1 MTDQNPDQPIRAAM
15 VVYHDTAQLTWLGEQ
30 LRMEGLEVR
39 GFDNA
44 AAALAAMNGIRPPAI
59 IVTGLHMPGIDG
71 WRFCRLLRS
80 PDYAPLNQVPV
91 LVVST
96 TVAEEEAAR
105 ITVDL
110 GANAFLALPLEA
122 QKFREQVRMCL
133 EGENTPKM
141 PRVLIVDD
149 DANATE
155 ILQQAFELNGYRA
168 DVALTGQ
175 QAEHL
180 CKAQD
185 YEVVIL
191 DHGLPDTR
199 GDQLLMAL
207 KQLRPNAVYL
217 AITGNPQPELAL
229 EWMKLGVS
237 AFVNKPFVSQYLIEL
252 CAKARRERDLLLL
265 EGRLEART
273 RELRESEQRFR
284 TVLRTAMDGF
294 WLADP
299 QGRLLQVNDSYCR
312 MSGYDEA
319 ELLGMTMAG
328 LEADQAEKTA
338 SHLRKI
344 IATGADRFETRHRRK
359 DGSIFDVEV
368 SILYRPI
375 EGGRLMAFLRDI
387 TEHKRAQTELLESE
401 ERYRTLFDRA
411 NEGIALV
418 SDEGRLIAVNESFA
432 TMHGYSVDE
441 MLYMSLRDL
450 GRAETIGNFF
460 GQMQRVL
467 SGETI
472 KCEVEHYHKYG
483 HLLPLEASAS
493 LISSTGK
500 TFIQCFYRDITDR
513 KRAEAERARLQAQF
527 HQAQKMEDI
536 GQLAG
541 ILAHDFN
548 HIMASTITHLSL
560 LQKQAGL
567 DPQMQEML
575 EGLLGEAKRAA
586 SLTRQLLI
594 FSRKSVL
601 EIEILD
607 LNVTVSN
614 LLPMLAQLAGD
625 PIDLRFEG
633 SSIAPI
639 VEADERMI
647 EQALMNLVVNARDAM
662 PGGGFLAIRLAC
674 LQVGF
679 DQVKETSPVR
689 QGKFVCL
696 SVADTGCGMD
706 PATQDR
712 IFEPFFTTKEA
723 GKGTGL
729 GLAAVHGIVVQH
741 RGWIEVQ
748 SQPGQGAAFN
758 IFLPAAANSST
769 GE

>member
-1 MTDQNPDQPIRAAM
+1 M
-15 VVYHDTAQLTWLGEQ
+15 VVHNDPVQRTWLCERLGK
-30 LRMEGLEVR
+30 EGLEAR
-39 GFDNA
+39 GFDDA
-44 AAALAAMNGIRPPAI
+44 AAALAAMSGIRPPTI

-80 PDYAPLNQVPV
+80 PDYARLNQVPV

-105 ITVDL
+105 ITADL

-122 QKFREQVRMCL
+122 ETFREQVRML
-133 EGENTPKM
+133 LVGEKTPKM

-149 DANATE
+149 DANGAE
-155 ILQQAFELNGYRA
+155 LLRQAFELNGYRA
-168 DVALTGQ
+168 DISQTGLH
-175 QAEHL
+175 AENQL
-180 CKAQD
+180 KGQD

-191 DHGLPDTR
+191 DHALPDTR
-199 GDQLLMAL
+199 GDQLLMAF
-207 KQLRPNAVYL
+207 KQHRPNAVYL
-217 AITGNPQPELAL
+217 AITGDPRPELAL
-229 EWMKLGVS
+229 EWMKLGAS
-237 AFVNKPFVSQYLIEL
+237 AFVNKPFVTQCLIEL

-265 EGRLEART
+265 EGRLETRT
-273 RELRESEQRFR
+273 RELRESEQRLR

-299 QGRLLQVNDSYCR
+299 QGRLLQVNDTYCR

-319 ELLGMTMAG
+319 ELLGMTIAG
-328 LEADQAEKTA
+328 LEAAQAEKTT

-344 IATGADRFETRHRRK
+344 IAMGEDRFEARHRRK
-359 DGSIFDVEV
+359 DGSTFDVEI
-368 SILYRPI
+368 SIQYRPI
-375 EGGRLMAFLRDI
+375 DGGRLVAFVRDI
-387 TEHKRAQTELLESE
+387 TEHKRAQAELLESE

-411 NEGIALV
+411 NEGIALL
-418 SDEGRLIAVNESFA
+418 SDEGKLIAVNESLA
-432 TMHGYSVDE
+432 SLHGYTVDE

-450 GRAETIGNFF
+450 GKAETIGKFF

-467 SGETI
+467 NGETV
-472 KCEVEHYHKYG
+472 KCEVEHYHKRG
-483 HLLPLEASAS
+483 HIIPLEASAS
-493 LISSTGK
+493 QISSTGK
-500 TFIQCFYRDITDR
+500 TFIQCFYRDIADR
-513 KRAEAERARLQAQF
+513 KRAEAERAKLQAQF

-548 HIMASTITHLSL
+548 HIMSSTITHLSR
-560 LQKQAGL
+560 LQKQAGI
-567 DPQMQEML
+567 DSKMQEML

-586 SLTRQLLI
+586 SLTRQLLM

-607 LNVTVSN
+607 LNATVSN

-625 PIDLRFEG
+625 QIDLRFEY
-633 SSIAPI
+633 SSVAPV

-662 PGGGFLAIRLAC
+662 PGGGLLAIRLTSIEA
-674 LQVGF
+674 GIEP
-679 DQVKETSPVR
+679 VKERSPVR

-706 PATQDR
+706 QSTMDR

-758 IFLPAAANSST
+758 IFLPAAANPET
-769 GE
+769 GG